1 MFVATNFWL
10 QMSFRI
16 QDDIVPQADHNPVL
30 IGLTAAALALAA
42 LFACLI
48 PARRAALV
56 DPAQALRTE

>member
-1 MFVATNFWL
+1 
-10 QMSFRI
+10 MSFRI